1 MRHPHCC
8 ACEAARRRHGVGRG
22 GGRRWLDGFAMC
34 TSLLLMREGQERPLP
49 HFLPHHFPRPGGV
62 NKEPFDRRA
71 IKKAPLN
78 NEGTDHS
85 ISQKEPPPPTPPDPL
100 HTRPTSCQKIKKK
113 EHQFCVRLLHFVL
126 SAIFPPISD
135 SKVQLQKI
143 SVSFGLKRNRCGVS
157 EMVHGKRN
165 GLINRV

>member
-8 ACEAARRRHGVGRG
+8 AREAARRRHGVGRG

-71 IKKAPLN
+71 IKKTPLN

-85 ISQKEPPPPTPPDPL
+85 ISQKESPPLP
-100 HTRPTSCQKIKKK
+100 HTHTHPTSCQKIKRRTPIWCPLATFRTFSHFPTNFRLQSAAAENLCVLWTEKK
-113 EHQFCVRLLHFVL
+113 SMWCL
-126 SAIFPPISD
+126 
-135 SKVQLQKI
+135 
-143 SVSFGLKRNRCGVS
+143 
-157 EMVHGKRN
+157 RN
-165 GLINRV
+165 GPRKAQWTHQ

>member
-22 GGRRWLDGFAMC
+22 GRRWLDGLAMC
-34 TSLLLMREGQERPLP
+34 TSLLLMRGGQERPLP

-100 HTRPTSCQKIKKK
+100 PTHTLHLLPQKKK
-113 EHQFCVRLLHFVL
+113 KRTPILCPLATFRTFSHFPSNFKLQSAAAENLCVLWTEKKSMWCL
-126 SAIFPPISD
+126 
-135 SKVQLQKI
+135 
-143 SVSFGLKRNRCGVS
+143 
-157 EMVHGKRN
+157 RN
-165 GLINRV
+165 GPRKTQWTHQ